1 MDDIKIPVVIGLIV
15 LFLVTPMGIMAMN
28 TWDYVDKKT
37 YDRTS
42 YETRKKVEDSCRSL
56 IVSYQNDKLIYEQF
70 KDSDKPEEVNW
81 ANSAKIRA
89 NKAAITYNEYYL
101 KNSFVFQG
109 NIPEDICSEL
119 EIIS

>member
-1 MDDIKIPVVIGLIV
+1 MSNVKVPVVIGLIV
-15 LFLVTPMGIMAMN
+15 LFLVTPMGIMATN
-28 TWDYVDKKT
+28 TWEYVNKKAD
-37 YDRTS
+37 DRS
-42 YETRKKVEDSCRSL
+42 DYETRKKVEDSCRSL